1 MINQHQVQ
9 SPVPFFKAGRLRI
22 VISLFIL
29 CIFVIAIGWRIT
41 HRVSRLAEGI
51 TVESIR
57 AVQNGMTEEEV
68 VAILGNPVERAPSVS
83 YPDAITLTYS
93 RPAYFAKWYPML
105 WVHLRNDSV
114 VEVYAKR
121 YIGWGGDDIGVYG
134 TGNDRRWETNLF
146 EQTFPSKAEN

>member
-1 MINQHQVQ
+1 MVR
-9 SPVPFFKAGRLRI
+9 FLEAGCLM
-22 VISLFIL
+22 LA
-29 CIFVIAIGWRIT
+29 IFVLGVLVFASWRII
-41 HRVSRLAEGI
+41 HEGSRLAESV

-68 VAILGNPVERAPSVS
+68 VAILGNPVERTPSVS

-134 TGNDRRWETNLF
+134 TGNDRRWETDLF